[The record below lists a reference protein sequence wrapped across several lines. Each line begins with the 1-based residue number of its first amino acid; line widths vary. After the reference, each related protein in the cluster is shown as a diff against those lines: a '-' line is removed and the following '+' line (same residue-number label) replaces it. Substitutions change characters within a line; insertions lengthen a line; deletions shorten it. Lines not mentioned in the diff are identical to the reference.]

1 MDTRFS
7 GPRIFLRKYT
17 EIVAE
22 PATNDRVIHGKIE
35 TLKQMLHL
43 AKSIHW
49 PLTDLLDT
57 CLQQKQVLT
66 LGFIAHIKKKSC
78 MPGALKQLVRKKKE
92 SDTT

>member
-17 EIVAE
+17 ERVAE
-22 PATNDRVIHGKIE
+22 PATNDRVIHGKTE

-43 AKSIHW
+43 AKPIYC

-57 CLQQKQVLT
+57 GLQQKQVLT
-66 LGFIAHIKKKSC
+66 LGFTAHIKKKSC
-78 MPGALKQLVRKKKE
+78 MPE
-92 SDTT
+92 H